1 MKRTKSMVYRETV
14 ESRELFLCAIN
25 NGTTNNKAIIPTL
38 ENLKRHCK
46 RGNYDTE
53 RAIDAWY
60 RVATIESNEYKK
72 DFGYSFSNECEYG
85 DFDTLV
91 YEFEYYNCN
100 SETGKYTAFWICK

>member
-1 MKRTKSMVYRETV
+1 MKRTKNMVYRETD
-14 ESRELFLCAIN
+14 ESRELFVYAIN
-25 NGTTNNKAIIPTL
+25 NGTTYNKAIIPTL

-72 DFGYSFSNECEYG
+72 DFGYSFGVG
-85 DFDTLV
+85 DRFTVAVELEN
-91 YEFEYYNCN
+91 YYREEIFEPINL
-100 SETGKYTAFWICK
+100 

>member
-14 ESRELFLCAIN
+14 ESSELLLYTVN
-25 NGTTNNKAIIPTL
+25 DGTTYNSVIIPTL
-38 ENLKRHCK
+38 VNLKRHCK

-72 DFGYSFSNECEYG
+72 DFGYSFSVG
-85 DFDTLV
+85 DRFTVAVEL
-91 YEFEYYNCN
+91 EKYYRDEISESVN
-100 SETGKYTAFWICK
+100 S